1 MAGLSA
7 EAATP
12 GRNAGLSSCNG
23 PLDVQCT
30 TCPCVSYPARPRR
43 ISMDCHL
50 ARRDAGT
57 QVNAD
62 GAPCRIVAL
71 NTLEWRDTMFQ
82 HKAVSNDDAQATRP
96 HRDIGPIATTAR
108 LVVGLLLVGLI
119 VYGQLSSGHLSP
131 ATWALGLIGF
141 PALVLAWHYWRIH
154 RNPACFSDTS
164 VLSFVLSI
172 ALPVALYFTGGFVP
186 PLWFTSDATL
196 IFLVRSLLLPPLRA
210 AA

>member
-50 ARRDAGT
+50 ARRDAGL
-57 QVNAD
+57 QLNAD
-62 GAPCRIVAL
+62 GAPCRIVAI
-71 NTLEWRDTMFQ
+71 NTVEWRYTMFH
-82 HKAVSNDDAQATRP
+82 HKAVRNDEAQATRP

-119 VYGQLSSGHLSP
+119 LYGQLSSGHLSP

-141 PALVLAWHYWRIH
+141 PALVLAWHYWRIY
-154 RNPACFSDTS
+154 RSPPRFSDTS
-164 VLSFVLSI
+164 VLSFLLRI
-172 ALPVALYFTGGFVP
+172 GLPVARYFHWRFLCPV
-186 PLWFTSDATL
+186 WFTTAPTIRFFGS
-196 IFLVRSLLLPPLRA
+196 SPLFA
-210 AA
+210 S